1 MSIFSKIKDKAAAI
15 VQNTTRNVPTNL
27 AQVKALEK
35 KVENKIKKAADDIQ
49 KDLKKVGGGLSVL
62 QLANYAPVLPFFFVM
77 KKALDKKGIKYD
89 RNNIADVSK
98 KFANNIIGYNFGGS
112 FYGGVDTP
120 INYNA
125 VPVFSYNENE
135 YNIDGNDFESLT
147 YNAETAAEGGGFD
160 PNNSIGKLL
169 GGLGGTAAA
178 TAAAAGAT
186 AGTAGAGAGSVAA
199 VPVGAAVGTAAGGGA
214 EMLVKK
220 IVQWFSTLLKKKKDG
235 TLTGE
240 DALAIAD
247 EAGNA
252 LAGMTPE
259 EAAAHNAIGQSGFL
273 GMSTT
278 TLIIIAVAL
287 AAGAFL
293 LLRKK

>member
-1 MSIFSKIKDKAAAI
+1 MSILSKIKEKAQAI
-15 VQNTTRNVPTNL
+15 VKTSTRNVPYVA

-35 KVENKIKKAADDIQ
+35 KVEGNIKKAADNVQ
-49 KDLKKVGGGLSVL
+49 KDLKAVGGGLSVL

-89 RNNIADVSK
+89 RNNIADVTR
-98 KFANNIIGYNFGGS
+98 KFADNVIGYNFGGS
-112 FYGGVDTP
+112 FYGGVDAP

-135 YNIDGNDFESLT
+135 FNIDGNDFESLT

-160 PNNSIGKLL
+160 PNNTIGKLL

-178 TAAAAGAT
+178 TAAAGAAT
-186 AGTAGAGAGSVAA
+186 AGTAGAGVGSVAA

-214 EMLVKK
+214 EQLVKK
-220 IVQWFSTLLKKKKDG
+220 VVQWFSELLKKKKAG
-235 TLTGE
+235 TLTGA

-259 EAAAHNAIGQSGFL
+259 EVAAHNAIGQGGFL

-278 TLIIIAVAL
+278 TLIIIAVAV

>member
-1 MSIFSKIKDKAAAI
+1 MSLLSKIKEKAQAI
-15 VQNTTRNVPTNL
+15 VKTSTRNVPYVA

-35 KVENKIKKAADDIQ
+35 KVEGNIKKATDTIK
-49 KDLKKVGGGLSVL
+49 KDLKAVGGGLSVV

-77 KKALDKKGIKYD
+77 KKALDKKGIRYD

-98 KFANNIIGYNFGGS
+98 KFATNIIGYNFGGS
-112 FYGGVDTP
+112 FYGGVDAP
-120 INYNA
+120 INYDA
-125 VPVFSYNENE
+125 VPVFSFDENSYNVDTENFDGMS
-135 YNIDGNDFESLT
+135 YNVDGEP
-147 YNAETAAEGGGFD
+147 AGFD
-160 PNNSIGKLL
+160 PNNTIGKLL

-178 TAAAAGAT
+178 TAAAGATT
-186 AGTAGAGAGSVAA
+186 AGTAGAGVGSVAA

-235 TLTGE
+235 TLTGA

-259 EAAAHNAIGQSGFL
+259 EAAAHNAIGSSGFM

-278 TLIIIAVAL
+278 TLIIIAVAI
-287 AAGAFL
+287 AGGAFL

>member
-1 MSIFSKIKDKAAAI
+1 MSILSKIKDKAQAI
-15 VQNTTRNVPTNL
+15 VKTATQNVQATA
-27 AQVKALEK
+27 AQVKTLEK
-35 KVENKIKKAADDIQ
+35 KVESNIKKAADTIK
-49 KDLKKVGGGLSVL
+49 KDLKAVGGGLSVL

-89 RNNIADVSK
+89 RNNIADVTR
-98 KFANNIIGYNFGGS
+98 KFADNVIGYNFGGS
-112 FYGGVDTP
+112 YYGGVDAP

-135 YNIDGNDFESLT
+135 YNIDGNDFESLS
-147 YNAETAAEGGGFD
+147 YNAETAGGGFD

-169 GGLGGTAAA
+169 GGLAGTAAA
-178 TAAAAGAT
+178 TGAAAGAT
-186 AGTAGAGAGSVAA
+186 AGTAGAGVGSVAA

-214 EMLVKK
+214 EQLVKK
-220 IVQWFSTLLKKKKDG
+220 VVEWFKTLLKKKKDG
-235 TLTGE
+235 TLTGA

-278 TLIIIAVAL
+278 TLIILAVAI